1 MLSKNIRGRWTTSS
15 KLEAMLQKSISNT
28 TKSTDEVISTPI
40 PWCNLCHRS
49 PQLRSQINCSWT
61 FQPEVLATFLG
72 MHWRSASMQKGA
84 KKGAK
89 RQSCAKQNIFSQT
102 NEAWDL
108 YSLENYFLDVY
119 WAFCF
124 ENMILFTLFMVYI
137 FFMLD

>member
-61 FQPEVLATFLG
+61 FQSEVLATFLG
-72 MHWRSASMQKGA
+72 MHWRSASTQKGA
-84 KKGAK
+84 KKKVPRGNLARSK
-89 RQSCAKQNIFSQT
+89 IFSLRPMKRGICIHWKIIFLTCIGQFVLKT
-102 NEAWDL
+102 WFN
-108 YSLENYFLDVY
+108 SLCS
-119 WAFCF
+119 W
-124 ENMILFTLFMVYI
+124 FTFSSC
-137 FFMLD
+137 

>member
-15 KLEAMLQKSISNT
+15 KLEAMFIYIS
-28 TKSTDEVISTPI
+28 KSTDEVISTPI

-72 MHWRSASMQKGA
+72 MHWRSASTQKGA

-108 YSLENYFLDVY
+108 YSLENIGHFVLKA
-119 WAFCF
+119 WFNTLCSW
-124 ENMILFTLFMVYI
+124 FTFSSC
-137 FFMLD
+137 